1 MLRLLNYVA
10 GGLYGRRH
18 AVLTCTEEP
27 ARIRGVPAK
36 DGAGLKT
43 PCGPGGLKQPFVV
56 ALGLYLEI
64 SQCTMHV
71 AMNTE

>member
-1 MLRLLNYVA
+1 MSR
-10 GGLYGRRH
+10 GGVYGRRH
-18 AVLTCTEEP
+18 AVLTGTMEP
-27 ARIRGVPAK
+27 ARIQALPTK

-56 ALGLYLEI
+56 ALGLHLEI